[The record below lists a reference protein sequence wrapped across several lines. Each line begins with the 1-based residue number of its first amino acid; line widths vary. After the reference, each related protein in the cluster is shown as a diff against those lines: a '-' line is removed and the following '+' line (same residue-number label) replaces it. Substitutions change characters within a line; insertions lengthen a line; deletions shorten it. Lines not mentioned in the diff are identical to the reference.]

1 MIFKKSLISLSIK
14 FLFFGRWVRFKN
26 PLSYTPFWNKMP
38 MYFYI
43 YLIIQLKMKENVLI
57 FEF

>member
-1 MIFKKSLISLSIK
+1 MGK
-14 FLFFGRWVRFKN
+14 VQE
-26 PLSYTPFWNKMP
+26 PLLYTPFWNKMP

-43 YLIIQLKMKENVLI
+43 YVIIQLNMKVNVLL